1 MQKKILT
8 LVLVSLFL
16 TVSMS
21 VSFFATKNRQDHLSL
36 IYTQQHELTRF
47 IQSAI
52 HVGLE
57 KGLFDYIRMVLS
69 NLSNYSFFNGAVL
82 YSAEKEAIFHVP
94 DGFTTLSNSELHQ
107 SVISDFENT
116 VFNENRRIQEYFLSY
131 QLVSFNDEDGES
143 LGYLLLS
150 FSTEKAEKKILEA
163 IWLSIFAAS
172 AVAFPMVLFIFLQI
186 RKLIFPLKETIKV
199 LEAIADGDLTQ
210 TLKYSGKDE
219 VGRMT
224 KALNTATQTLK
235 QNTQELNHH
244 RDNLQGTVN
253 KRTIELK
260 KALGQAQ
267 LAKDEAEHANQLK
280 SDFLANMSHELR
292 TPMHAIINFSR
303 IGAKRIDRWEKDKQ
317 LENFEKIC
325 LSGERLSRLLNDL
338 LDLSKLESG
347 AMDYEMHDNNIDSLL
362 NGVISEVNSLAD
374 RKSLKI
380 RLQGKDKQLNVE
392 CDKDKI
398 HQVIL
403 NLLSNAIKF
412 TSENKHITLNHSV
425 FEGRLKVSV
434 SDEGVGLPEDE
445 LETVF
450 DKFIQSSKTKT
461 GAGGTGLGL
470 AISKEIIEAHQGR
483 IWAKNNAEG
492 GAIFTFTLPLTQ
504 TKECNLINHAN
515 LEIN

>member
-8 LVLVSLFL
+8 LVIVCLLL

-21 VSFFATKNRQDHLSL
+21 VSFFAAKNRQDHLSL
-36 IYTQQHELTRF
+36 IYTQQHELTSF

-69 NLSNYSFFNGAVL
+69 NLSNYSFFNGAIL
-82 YSAEKEAIFHVP
+82 YSDEKEAIFHVP
-94 DGFTTLSNSELHQ
+94 DGFTTLSNTELHQ
-107 SVISDFENT
+107 SVVNDFENT
-116 VFNENRRIQEYFLSY
+116 LFNENKRIQEYSLSY
-131 QLVSFNDEDGES
+131 QLVSFNDNEDGES

-150 FSTEKAEKKILEA
+150 FSTAKAEKKILEA
-163 IWLSIFAAS
+163 IWLSIFVAS
-172 AVAFPMVLFIFLQI
+172 AVAFPIVLFIFLQI
-186 RKLIFPLKETIKV
+186 RKLIFPLKQTVKV
-199 LEAIADGDLTQ
+199 LEAVADGDLTQ

-224 KALNTATQTLK
+224 KALNIATQTLK
-235 QNTQELNHH
+235 QNAEELKHH
-244 RDNLQGTVN
+244 HDNLQDTVN

-260 KALGQAQ
+260 KALDQAQ
-267 LAKDEAEHANQLK
+267 LAKDEAEYANQLK
-280 SDFLANMSHELR
+280 SEFLANMSHELR

-303 IGAKRIDRWEKDKQ
+303 IGAKRIDRWEKEKQ
-317 LENFEKIC
+317 LENYEKIS
-325 LSGERLSRLLNDL
+325 LSGERLSNLLNDL

-347 AMDYEMHDNNIDSLL
+347 AIDYEMRNYNIDSLL
-362 NGVISEVNSLAD
+362 NSVISEVNILAD
-374 RKSLKI
+374 NKSLKI
-380 RLQGKDKQLNVE
+380 RSQGKDKQLNAE

-412 TSENKHITLNHSV
+412 TPESKNITISHSI
-425 FEGRLKVSV
+425 FEGKLKVSI
-434 SDEGVGLPEDE
+434 SDEGIGLPEDE
-445 LETVF
+445 LEAVF
-450 DKFIQSSKTKT
+450 NKFIQSSKTKT

-470 AISKEIIEAHQGR
+470 AICKEIIEAHQGR

-492 GAIFTFTLPLTQ
+492 GAIFIFTIPLTQ
-504 TKECNLINHAN
+504 TEECSHA
-515 LEIN
+515 